1 MKTLLLILFLIL
13 STAIFFGCAQNNSS
27 DSPLLAKVG
36 NGVITED
43 DFLQDVSRVPEW
55 AREQFNGIE
64 GKDKFLEELIKREMI
79 YQKAISM
86 KLDNNKEYIE
96 KVRNFEKMTLVSLI
110 LKKEVEDKVMID
122 DSEIKTFFDENADKF
137 TIGTQLKASHI
148 LVKTEEEAT
157 EIHEKI
163 VKGESFAKLAK
174 SHSIDKTSAEKGGD
188 LGYFGQGKLPPEI
201 ERAALGLKPGE
212 ISKPLRTRFGFD
224 IIKLVDIK
232 KGDPANFEQTKESIR
247 RQLLTQKKKTLFET
261 YVEKLQGQSTV
272 EKNSENLAAI
282 TLPWEQG
289 QKAQS
294 PQPQAEP
301 ENK

>member
-1 MKTLLLILFLIL
+1 MKKLLLILFLIL
-13 STAIFFGCAQNNSS
+13 STSIFFGCAQNSSS
-27 DSPLLAKVG
+27 DSPVLAKVDK
-36 NGVITED
+36 GVITED

-64 GKDKFLEELIKREMI
+64 GKEKFLEELIKREMI
-79 YQKAISM
+79 YQKAMSM
-86 KLDNNKEYIE
+86 NLDNNKEFIE
-96 KVRNFEKMTLVSLI
+96 KVRNFKKMTLVSLI

-122 DSEIKTFFDENADKF
+122 DSEVKTFFDENADKF

-148 LVKTEEEAT
+148 LVKTEEEAM

-163 VKGESFAKLAK
+163 SKGESFAKLAK
-174 SHSIDKTSAEKGGD
+174 SRSIDKTSAEKGGD

-224 IIKLVDIK
+224 IIKLIDIK

-247 RQLLTQKKKTLFET
+247 RQLLTQKKKTLFEK

-272 EKNSENLAAI
+272 EKNAENLAAI
-282 TLPWEQG
+282 TLPWEQA
-289 QKAQS
+289 KKPQS
-294 PQPQAEP
+294 PQSQTEP
-301 ENK
+301 ESK

>member
-1 MKTLLLILFLIL
+1 MKKPLLILFLIL
-13 STAIFFGCAQNNSS
+13 SASIFSGCTQNSSS
-27 DSPLLAKVG
+27 DSPVLAKVG
-36 NGVITED
+36 EGIITED

-64 GKDKFLEELIKREMI
+64 GKEKFLEELIKREVI
-79 YQKAISM
+79 YQEAKRM
-86 KLDNNKEYIE
+86 KLDNNKEFIE

-110 LKKEVEDKVMID
+110 LKKEVEDKVRVD
-122 DSEIKTFFDENADKF
+122 DSEVKTFFDENAEKF
-137 TIGTQLKASHI
+137 TIGTEIKASHI

-212 ISKPLRTRFGFD
+212 ISKPIRTRYGFD

-247 RQLLTQKKKTLFET
+247 RQLLTQKKKTLFEA
-261 YVEKLQGQSTV
+261 YVEKLQEQSTV
-272 EKNSENLAAI
+272 EKNADNLAAI
-282 TLPWEQG
+282 SLPWG
-289 QKAQS
+289 QTTA
-294 PQPQAEP
+294 PQPPQSQTEP